1 MGDTENADHSE
12 HLLVTVRN
20 HIGCIRVLE
29 RGTFKISGA
38 LKQFGKSC
46 IDQGVEKIVFDMN
59 KCIGMDSTF
68 MGVIAGMA
76 FRLKQ
81 KNQGQIVMI
90 GLSTRTRSLLSTLG
104 LDQLVEPFM
113 QEMAPSDL
121 TTLFTLDEEALE
133 PIHEPAENRKE
144 TTELMLE
151 AHTTLVEISAENQ
164 PKFKDVLAFL
174 KEDLERAEKEE

>member
-1 MGDTENADHSE
+1 MGDSEHSE
-12 HLLVTVRN
+12 HLLVSVIN
-20 HIGCIRVLE
+20 NIGCIRVQE

-38 LKQFGKSC
+38 LKQFGTSC
-46 IDQGVEKIVFDMN
+46 MAQDVEKIIFDMTE
-59 KCIGMDSTF
+59 CVGMDSTF

-81 KNQGQIVMI
+81 KGQGKIIMI

-104 LDQLVEPFM
+104 LDQLVESHM
-113 QEMAPSDL
+113 KGMAPADL
-121 TTLFTLDEEALE
+121 AALFAEDDQALE
-133 PIHEPAENRKE
+133 EVNEPVGSRKE

-151 AHTTLVEISAENQ
+151 AHSSLVELSAENQ

-174 KEDLERAEKEE
+174 KEDLERAEKDDSE